1 MEAYFLK
8 HKNITLALQWHRERY
23 PDRNTPSRFIMKR
36 LVDNLLNLGRFD
48 HRVPQPRHQMI
59 NTDDEL
65 DILIYFEANPKSSV
79 REGEEV
85 IGISK
90 SKIHRVLK
98 KYKFKSY
105 IEGRLVQKLL
115 PGDDERRRI
124 FCNEIERLIREDQ
137 YFLNNIIWS
146 DETNFSNNGMYN
158 RHNNRIWSREN
169 PLRIRETNN
178 QVRFSFNCWCGIVNN
193 RVLLVHFYQGHLNT
207 ERYLEILEILRNE
220 INNNLPV
227 AERQNLIFQQDGAPA
242 HNSHRTRDYL
252 NEHFRPWIGTNGQ
265 TKWPPRSPDLTPLD
279 FFLWGYV
286 KNLVYK
292 NTYESVNELQTELKR
307 IILNIHH
314 SKIKKATGSEIIK
327 RVQLCIQQEGRHFEH
342 LIN

>member
-1 MEAYFLK
+1 MEAYFLN

-48 HRVPQPRHQMI
+48 HRLPQPRHQMI
-59 NTDDEL
+59 NNDDEL

-105 IEGRLVQKLL
+105 VEGRLVQKLL
-115 PGDDERRRI
+115 PGDAERRLI
-124 FCNEIERLIREDQ
+124 FCHEIERLILEDQ
-137 YFLNNIIWS
+137 CFLNNIIWS
-146 DETNFSNNGMYN
+146 DESNFSNNGMYN

-178 QVRFSFNCWCGIVNN
+178 QVRFSFNCWCGIVKN
-193 RVLLVHFYQGHLNT
+193 RVLLVYFYEGHLNT
-207 ERYLEILEILRNE
+207 ERYLEILEILKNE
-220 INNNLPV
+220 INNLPV
-227 AERQNLIFQQDGAPA
+227 AERQNLTFQQDGAPA

-252 NEHFRPWIGTNGQ
+252 NEHFLPWIGTNGQ
-265 TKWPPRSPDLTPLD
+265 IRWPPRSPDLTPLD

-292 NTYESVNELQTELKR
+292 NQYESVHELQTELRR

-314 SKIKKATGSEIIK
+314 NKIKKSTGSEIIK
-327 RVQLCIQQEGRHFEH
+327 RVRLCIQQEGTHFEH